1 MSINGVSFNPYLY
14 TGVKAANNAYRRYA
28 QEPDLYSTNSDTN
41 TVIPVSNEQA
51 ETQTESL
58 LSPLDLR
65 KDIEETKSHQGLIGR
80 LWDGFKNLTGI
91 GAGSSKA
98 LKAIDDYESGK
109 ISKEEMNLAV
119 DNYKQGQKQ
128 CVDLVADIAS
138 GIAAFGAFALATGI
152 GLAASPFT
160 GGASLGLVAAGFG
173 IAGAAG
179 AAVKVGVKGIDCAV
193 GGRKYDTLGYDLAT
207 GGINGMFAPITA
219 GIGGAAGKAVAGRVG
234 VTALREG
241 GEVIVKEAL
250 VGTTRGALAKT
261 LLTTNV
267 KYIGGSLGAR
277 VLALGTDMAV
287 NGAITG
293 AVDAGT
299 RYLAG
304 DTKDKSF
311 EGFAKEVG
319 AGTLGGFIMAP
330 IIGGGMRLAGNGIG
344 KLTGKLRG
352 KVSANYAQ
360 AKSAMMNTP
369 VVDNPDM
376 EVLRQ
381 FNGILTQMQEMADD
395 AKINGFSILDNLD
408 RNLFEYS
415 DNVAEVISKTSAF
428 NAEIDALSKENRAL
442 VIQALQELSEGK
454 DVSAKLVELTQR
466 GISLADTLD
475 SKVGIFSEE
484 VEDRLVKA
492 MAANEAATQTAAG
505 GIKSAS
511 RAIEQAGDIV
521 EETIEQARKIPQ
533 TNAFKQLGDMP
544 DRAREFYSSVF
555 SDVSALD
562 RTADAA
568 REKIISGN
576 VQEGLEDLSR
586 YYDEVDLFSSRLQQR
601 MTSVQSCAQNSG
613 LEESAGILR
622 ERMTKLR
629 NSEDFLGLTANK
641 QLQATAEETNILFP
655 KFAQTFSGEDNLPPQ
670 LKSFLKEFT
679 DNGITFRTNE
689 QAQELVDEL
698 YGAGKYTILKSL
710 KAGSVGEAYKAKTAD
725 NTEVII
731 KIIKDG
737 VTPEKFAQDRAMFTR
752 YVNEFVV
759 DPVEKEYKLNM
770 INSMFDAWDKELD
783 LGLEAQNARQ
793 LVDGA
798 TRFNAAQ
805 TIEVAAKN
813 GQNISMVQEK
823 AQGFSLKELLEMVK
837 LYKAD
842 KDGYIAKYSG
852 LFEEYPA
859 LETPELWIDDLGVAF
874 QKAQNEQVMFV
885 AKSGTRTIH
894 GDPHMGNVF
903 VSFDEVTGK
912 PLITYIDMGNVV
924 QRTNYQTLQNMGLS
938 LNIMIGNSQGIA
950 DTMLEGAI
958 LPKGANKADIAKRFA
973 QLLDE
978 RLFKANIKLTDA
990 HYSESTI
997 NAIMKELNVIVDPAN
1012 TALFKATLT
1021 RVETSRAINS
1031 ACGTGSNRMVD
1042 IKDLLSGFAQA
1053 FRYSPKETWQT
1064 VKPIMQWAYKN
1075 NDQAMQTFFQVL
1087 IKSFG
1092 TQV

>member
-277 VLALGTDMAV
+277 VLAFGTDMAV

-381 FNGILTQMQEMADD
+381 FNGILTQMQDMADD

-484 VEDRLVKA
+484 VEGRLVKA
-492 MAANEAATQTAAG
+492 MAANEAATQTVAG

-576 VQEGLEDLSR
+576 VQEGLEDLAR

-752 YVNEFVV
+752 YVDEFVV

-805 TIEVAAKN
+805 TIEVATKN

-958 LPKGANKADIAKRFA
+958 LPKGANKTDIAKRFA

-1031 ACGTGSNRMVD
+1031 ACGTSSNRMVD
-1042 IKDLLSGFAQA
+1042 IKDLLSGFTQA